1 MRGFH
6 SLSSRAAR
14 KAFKQGFEFSE
25 RLLLMHS
32 ITPTVGVVWRAMHL
46 GRTLL
51 RHTDWVW
58 IMGLWCWDVLSKTQV
73 ARSNFSVFL
82 AELLLCG

>member
-14 KAFKQGFEFSE
+14 KAFNQGVEFPE
-25 RLLLMHS
+25 KMLLTHS
-32 ITPTVGVVWRAMHL
+32 ITPTVGAVWRAKTL

-51 RHTDWVW
+51 SHTDWVW
-58 IMGLWCWDVLSKTQV
+58 ILGLWCWEVLSETQV
-73 ARSNFSVFL
+73 ARSNSSVFL
-82 AELLLCG
+82 A